1 MDNIFFRTIV
11 HAIRKLYR
19 TIILSYRSICF
30 RLTPRKL
37 YATRATYSSRLY
49 TPSPSR
55 PFDTTAVCNGDG
67 RMTEDE
73 SDDCELYYDVATTER
88 IDERSP
94 LRTLADVDTS
104 SELRCCI
111 CLKRIRFRHS
121 ALLFPCF
128 HNDDMHPN
136 CAWDWVCCHP
146 RTDLNSGT
154 YYISCP
160 MCRSTK
166 TTRLVSYRDEDGPV
180 SRRPALRRADSPP
193 SHTRDM

>member
-1 MDNIFFRTIV
+1 MDNIFFRTV
-11 HAIRKLYR
+11 VRAIRRLYR
-19 TIILSYRSICF
+19 TIVLSHRSVCR

-37 YATRATYSSRLY
+37 YATRAPYSNRLY
-49 TPSPSR
+49 TPTSGR
-55 PFDTTAVCNGDG
+55 PFDTTAACNVDG

-73 SDDCELYYDVATTER
+73 SDDCESYYDVATTER
-88 IDERSP
+88 IDQTSP
-94 LRTLADVDTS
+94 PPTLADSDDAS

-111 CLKRIRFRHS
+111 CLKRIRFRHP

-166 TTRLVSYRDEDGPV
+166 TTRLVSYREEGGPV
-180 SRRPALRRADSPP
+180 SRRPALRQADVI
-193 SHTRDM
+193 R